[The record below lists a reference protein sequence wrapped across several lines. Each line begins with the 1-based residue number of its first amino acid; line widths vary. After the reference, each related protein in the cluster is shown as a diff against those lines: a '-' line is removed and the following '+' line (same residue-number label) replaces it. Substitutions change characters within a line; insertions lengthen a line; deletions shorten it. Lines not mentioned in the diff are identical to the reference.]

1 MGYFGL
7 YKIIKALG
15 LLVVA
20 FFVLLGAS
28 KTNSKGLKQF
38 GKFLAIALSAVGA
51 ILIVC
56 AVYSSLTGSPRKF
69 KGPMS
74 KGPMSKGSMSRMT
87 KPCR

>member
-7 YKIIKALG
+7 YKIIKALV

-38 GKFLAIALSAVGA
+38 GKFLAIALSAVAA

-56 AVYSSLTGSPRKF
+56 AVYSNLTGSKSKCRK
-69 KGPMS
+69 
-74 KGPMSKGSMSRMT
+74 SMPKMMYHKKMMQKR
-87 KPCR
+87 

>member
-7 YKIIKALG
+7 YKIIKALA
-15 LLVVA
+15 LLVVT
-20 FFVLLGAS
+20 FFVLLAAS

-38 GKFLAIALSAVGA
+38 GKFLAIALSATAA

-56 AVYSSLTGSPRKF
+56 AVYSSLTGVSKKC

-74 KGPMSKGSMSRMT
+74 RAPMHRMA
-87 KPCR
+87 KPYK